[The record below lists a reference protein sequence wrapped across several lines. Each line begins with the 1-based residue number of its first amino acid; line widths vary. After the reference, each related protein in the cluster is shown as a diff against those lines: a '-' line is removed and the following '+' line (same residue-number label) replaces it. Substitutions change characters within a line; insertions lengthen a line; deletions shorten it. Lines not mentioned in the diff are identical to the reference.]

1 MKTLEI
7 LIDDTTNPKSLSDI
21 LSKNKLT
28 SGDTLLLKNSKIDE
42 AGFIVAC
49 IMVITVIAVWFANSN
64 KNAYADKLLDNI
76 FKDKTIED
84 IEAEMLKEYGI
95 IVKIEEKQEQ
105 QSWHQLGRNTLEK
118 SYGADEPDYE
128 SMIIKEPNP
137 DYIKNEGI

>member
-7 LIDDTTNPKSLSDI
+7 QIDDTTNPKSLSDI

-42 AGFIVAC
+42 AGFAVVC
-49 IMVITVIAVWFANSN
+49 LMVITFIAVWFANKT

-84 IEAEMLKEYGI
+84 IEAEMLREYGI
-95 IVKIEEKQEQ
+95 TIKIEQKQEQ
-105 QSWHQLGRNTLEK
+105 QSWYQLGRNTLEN
-118 SYGADEPDYE
+118 SYGSNEPDYE
-128 SMIIKEPNP
+128 SLILKEPNP

>member
-7 LIDDTTNPKSLSDI
+7 QIDDTTNPKSLSDI

-28 SGDTLLLKNSKIDE
+28 NGDTLLLRNSKIDE
-42 AGFIVAC
+42 AGFTVAC

-95 IVKIEEKQEQ
+95 IVKIAEKQDQ

-118 SYGADEPDYE
+118 SYGSNEPDYE

>member
-128 SMIIKEPNP
+128 SLILKEPNP

>member
-7 LIDDTTNPKSLSDI
+7 QIDDTTNPKSLSDI

-42 AGFIVAC
+42 AGFVVAC
-49 IMVITVIAVWFANSN
+49 LMVVTVIAVWFANES
-64 KNAYADKLLDNI
+64 KNAYADNLLDNI
-76 FKDKTIED
+76 FKDNTIED

-95 IVKIEEKQEQ
+95 TVKIEEKQEQ
-105 QSWHQLGRNTLEK
+105 LSWYQLGRNTLEK
-118 SYGADEPDYE
+118 SYGSNEPDYE
-128 SMIIKEPNP
+128 SLILREPNP

>member
-28 SGDTLLLKNSKIDE
+28 SGDTLLLRNSKIDE